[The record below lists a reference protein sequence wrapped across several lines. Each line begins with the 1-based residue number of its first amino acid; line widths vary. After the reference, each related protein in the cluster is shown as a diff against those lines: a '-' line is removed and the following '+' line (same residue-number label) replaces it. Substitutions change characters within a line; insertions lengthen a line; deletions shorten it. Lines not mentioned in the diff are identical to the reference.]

1 MEFIKNNFLGI
12 TRIILIILLIFLIFL
27 IVGRK
32 EKTHNIITTQID
44 TVVTTKTFTKYI
56 KGNKIPFKVLDT
68 IFTNIYKENHD
79 TTYIVKDYNQAKEY
93 TDSIK
98 QDSNLYVIRDTIS
111 QNRIIGRS
119 FQAKIQEKTI
129 TITNNIQAKNKS
141 ALYIGF
147 RSNINQDY
155 TKVNHNISLS
165 FKTRQKGLFSVGYGM
180 SGYSLG
186 YSLKL

>member
-1 MEFIKNNFLGI
+1 MIKNGLI
-12 TRIILIILLIFLIFL
+12 VILMLLSIFLFIAKKQRNT
-27 IVGRK
+27 V
-32 EKTHNIITTQID
+32 TTTID
-44 TVVTTKTFTKYI
+44 TVTVTKEFTKFT
-56 KGNKIPFKVLDT
+56 KGDKIPFKILDT
-68 IFTNIYKENHD
+68 IYKQNYD
-79 TTYIVKDYNQAKEY
+79 TTYIVKDYNQTKEF
-93 TDSIK
+93 TDSIR

-119 FQAKIQEKTI
+119 FKAKIQEKNI
-129 TITNNIQAKNKS
+129 TITNNIQTKPKS

-147 RSNINQDY
+147 RSDISQDY

-165 FKTRQKGLFSVGYGM
+165 FKTRQRGLFSVGYGM